1 MIIFIALIILF
12 IICPVLTALGITIVK
27 GKKISRL
34 PASPDT
40 ERAGQYAKKLSAMIR
55 CDTVSSE
62 EPDDEEKE
70 RFKAFHEVL
79 RKLFPLVH
87 AHLEVTDLDGSLLY
101 YWKGE
106 KSDRPIL
113 LMSHQD
119 VVPASGDWKYPP
131 FSGTISDGRIWG
143 RGACDTKCSL
153 MGFLQAAEELLGE
166 GYTPR
171 QDIYLASSCT
181 EEVGGDGAPSIVREL
196 KKRGVRLW
204 LVCDEGGGIQD
215 APIPGIK
222 DPIAMIGIQEKGTAD
237 ITFCSKGKGGHAH
250 TPPKHNPVEDLAAFI
265 CSMKRRPPFR
275 SRLTPPVRAMLEQL
289 APYAVFPI
297 RMVLSNLWLF
307 APLVDLVTPKIS
319 PDAASMLR
327 TTCAFTRMQGEEAF
341 NVIPVKATIGANV
354 RFIPHQ
360 PMEESLKILEKRA
373 ASYGVSIESVHGNDC
388 SGCADI
394 GSESFGLIRSAL
406 AETFP
411 ELGWAPY
418 ILTGATDARF
428 FDEVC
433 GQIFRFAPVEYGP
446 EQKKGI
452 HGIDENL
459 EYATLAGCVDFYRN
473 LIMLAK

>member
-1 MIIFIALIILF
+1 MLFITLIIL
-12 IICPVLTALGITIVK
+12 IIVCPALTALGITIAK
-27 GKKISRL
+27 GRRTSRL
-34 PASPDT
+34 PDRPEGGRT
-40 ERAGQYAKKLSAMIR
+40 EQYARKLRDMIR

-62 EPDDEEKE
+62 EPDDAEKQRFIVFHQVLE
-70 RFKAFHEVL
+70 R
-79 RKLFPLVH
+79 LFPLVH
-87 AHLEVTDLDGSLLY
+87 RQLEVTDLDGNLLY
-101 YWKGE
+101 YWKGK

-119 VVPASGDWKYPP
+119 VVPVSGSWRYPP

-153 MGFLQAAEELLGE
+153 MGFLQAAEELLEE
-166 GYTPR
+166 GFIPE
-171 QDIYLASSCT
+171 QDIYLASSRT

-196 KKRGVRLW
+196 KSRGVRLRM
-204 LVCDEGGGIQD
+204 VCDEGGGIQD

-222 DPIAMIGIQEKGTAD
+222 APIAMIGVQEKGVAD
-237 ITFCSKGKGGHAH
+237 ITFCSRGNGGHAH

-265 CSMKRRPPFR
+265 CSMKKRPPFR
-275 SRLTPPVRAMLEQL
+275 SRLTPPVRLMLEKV
-289 APYAVFPI
+289 APYADFPI

-307 APLVDLVTPKIS
+307 APLVELVTPKIS
-319 PDAASMLR
+319 PDAASMLK

-341 NVIPVKATIGANV
+341 NVIPVKATIGANL

-360 PMEESLKILEKRA
+360 PMEESLRILEKRA
-373 ASYGVSIESVHGNDC
+373 AEFGVEIESVHGNDC
-388 SGCADI
+388 TGCADI
-394 GSESFGLIRSAL
+394 GSESFGLIKSAL
-406 AETFP
+406 KETFP

-428 FDEVC
+428 FDEIC
-433 GQIFRFAPVEYGP
+433 DQIFRFAPVEYGT

-459 EYATLAGCVDFYRN
+459 EYGCLAGCVDFYKN
-473 LIMLAK
+473 LIKLTN